1 TEDVGSDRFRNAEVV
16 WDRTGTI
23 VDRYDKVHRVPF
35 GEYIPG
41 RSIIQHIVSL
51 DVIPRDAI
59 PGHGSGTVRTDG
71 GPVGIVISFEI
82 FFSGRSRS
90 AIGHGGQILVVPT
103 NTASYTTT
111 QVPAA
116 EVAADRLRAW
126 ESGRSVVMAAPTGW
140 SAVLD
145 DRGRLLQKS
154 PLGPEAVLEATV
166 PRRTGKTPYVRFG
179 DWPWAG
185 LALAVL
191 GATAALRRTRSL
203 DRLVNSG

>member
-1 TEDVGSDRFRNAEVV
+1 M
-16 WDRTGTI
+16 
-23 VDRYDKVHRVPF
+23 
-35 GEYIPG
+35 
-41 RSIIQHIVSL
+41 
-51 DVIPRDAI
+51 
-59 PGHGSGTVRTDG
+59 RTDS

-90 AIGHGGQILVVPT
+90 AIGHGGQILLVPT

-111 QVPAA
+111 QVTAA

-126 ESGRSVVMAAPTGW
+126 ETGRSVLMAAPTGW

-154 PLGPEAVLEATV
+154 GLGTQTVLEATV
-166 PRRTGKTPYVRFG
+166 QRRTGKTPYVRFG

-191 GATAALRRTRSL
+191 GAATALGQTRSL
-203 DRLVNSG
+203 DRLVNSGKP